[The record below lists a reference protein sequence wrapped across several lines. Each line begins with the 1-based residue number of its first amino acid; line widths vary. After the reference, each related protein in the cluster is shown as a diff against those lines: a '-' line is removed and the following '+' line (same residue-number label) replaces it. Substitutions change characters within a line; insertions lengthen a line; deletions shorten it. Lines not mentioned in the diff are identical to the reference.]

1 MLFRRYRG
9 DPDRTAAVLEGG
21 WLRSGDLGRLDP
33 SGRLVVLGRS
43 DDLVISG
50 GVNVHPD
57 EVEAVLATHPAV
69 AEAAVAGRP
78 DPEWG
83 QRVAAFVVP
92 SDPAHPPTLAELRAF
107 AREHLAPAKAPRE
120 LVLVPE
126 LPRSA
131 SGKLLRR
138 LLPDGESHIDAGPG
152 RDLV

>member
-1 MLFRRYRG
+1 
-9 DPDRTAAVLEGG
+9 
-21 WLRSGDLGRLDP
+21 GRLHP

-50 GVNVHPD
+50 GGNVHPE
-57 EVEAVLATHPAV
+57 EVEGGLAPPPAV

-83 QRVAAFVVP
+83 QQVAAFVVP
-92 SDPAHPPTLAELRAF
+92 RDPAHPPTLAELRAF
-107 AREHLAPAKAPRE
+107 ARERLAPAKAPRE

-138 LLPDGESHIDAGPG
+138 LLPDGESQRDAGPG
-152 RDLV
+152 RDL